1 MTEIHAAHEP
11 TILIVDD
18 DAGAI
23 QVLGRMLAGFGRLRF
38 ATRGEDALSLSR
50 QAVPDLVLLD
60 EGMPGLSGFDVCR
73 AMKADPALAH
83 VPVIFI
89 TSFNHPDF
97 EAQALRLGAVDFI
110 TKPCVADVLQA
121 RVRRALR
128 LQPHADAALRA
139 QREQWQP
146 LGNGRVADIVAAAAD
161 AVVSLDA
168 AGRIVLINAAA
179 CRLLGVSPEQA
190 LGAPARQ
197 RLPFLDT
204 LLVRAATDPAAL
216 DRETWTLAQADGR
229 ARAVEASLSS
239 RGEGAQQITT
249 LMLREVT
256 QRFRLAPAR
265 ADAPGQYPPELRT

>member
-38 ATRGEDALSLSR
+38 ATRGEDALVLSR

-89 TSFNHPDF
+89 TSFDQPDF
-97 EAQALRLGAVDFI
+97 EVQALRLGAVDFI
-110 TKPCVADVLQA
+110 TKPCVATVLQD
-121 RVRRALR
+121 RVRAVLR
-128 LQPHADAALRA
+128 VQRQADAALRA

-146 LGNGRVADIVAAAAD
+146 LGNSRIADIVAAAAD
-161 AVVSLDA
+161 AVVSVDA
-168 AGRIVLINAAA
+168 AGHIVLINAAA
-179 CRLLGVSPEQA
+179 CRLLSVSPEQA

-197 RLPFLDT
+197 RVPFLDT
-204 LLVRAATDPAAL
+204 LLARAATDPAAF
-216 DRETWTLAQADGR
+216 DRDTWALEQAGGR
-229 ARAVEASLSS
+229 ACAVEASLSCL
-239 RGEGAQQITT
+239 GEGAEQITT
-249 LMLREVT
+249 LILREVT
-256 QRFRLAPAR
+256 RRFRLAPAR
-265 ADAPGQYPPELRT
+265 ANAPGQHPPEHQA